1 MIYGYIRTSTDK
13 QNNENQRFEI
23 EQFAKNNSIN
33 INKWIEETISSKK
46 DLEKRKLGKL
56 LKKIK

>member
-23 EQFAKNNSIN
+23 EEFAKNNSIN
-33 INKWIEETISSKK
+33 IDKWIEETISSKK

-56 LKKIK
+56 LKR